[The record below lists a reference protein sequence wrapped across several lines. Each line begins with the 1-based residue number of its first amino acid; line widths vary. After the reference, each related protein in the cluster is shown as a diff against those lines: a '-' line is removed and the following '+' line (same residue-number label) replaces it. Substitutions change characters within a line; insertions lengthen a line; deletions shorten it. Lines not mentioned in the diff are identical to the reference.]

1 VLVGAMLAM
10 NAGGGITQS
19 RGNDA
24 QARAQA
30 VPHLETPQKQF
41 AISQLNG
48 LIASVDFAS
57 TLHVVNKPATAHK
70 PALAHKPV
78 HHAPGPLYLALNGT
92 YADCTGQSLLR
103 AGLYRDSCIQGT
115 TYLVAHQWSTG
126 RLFLGLHIGSRISFE
141 GRLYTVYRIHTA
153 AAAHPWPYG
162 NAPLTLQT
170 CWTDSGSIFL
180 IIQAR

>member
-1 VLVGAMLAM
+1 MLAM
-10 NAGGGITQS
+10 SADGGIIQS

-24 QARAQA
+24 QARSQAAQLLGT
-30 VPHLETPQKQF
+30 HEKQF
-41 AISQLNG
+41 AIGLLNG
-48 LIASVDFAS
+48 LIASVDFAP
-57 TLHVVNKPATAHK
+57 TLHVVNKPAPAHK
-70 PALAHKPV
+70 PTLAHKPV

-126 RLFLGLHIGSRISFE
+126 GLFLGLHIGSRISFE

-170 CWTDSGSIFL
+170 CWTDSGSTFL
-180 IIQAR
+180 IIQAS